1 MIIIVVSNRL
11 HENMALHTKKE
22 FAALCGLPT
31 KNLATYIG
39 RSSGVHVVV
48 GKNDLIDDT
57 NPTNADFLKRRR
69 SQRKTGVPSE
79 LPVETGEK
87 PGKVSKKGAKSSE
100 SKEKTDDPDDMH
112 GLEMRKK
119 TLDIERMNQEKAI
132 RDAQIQKLQG
142 KLVPTDQ
149 VKALFSMHFR
159 NVTVS
164 FNQAINVI
172 ISEIGQKAKLNAN
185 QLAEVRHAAT
195 KAINN
200 AVETSTENTKKDLQ
214 NLVDEYSAS
223 LKGKAA

>member
-1 MIIIVVSNRL
+1 
-11 HENMALHTKKE
+11 
-22 FAALCGLPT
+22 
-31 KNLATYIG
+31 
-39 RSSGVHVVV
+39 
-48 GKNDLIDDT
+48 
-57 NPTNADFLKRRR
+57 
-69 SQRKTGVPSE
+69 
-79 LPVETGEK
+79 
-87 PGKVSKKGAKSSE
+87 
-100 SKEKTDDPDDMH
+100 
-112 GLEMRKK
+112 
-119 TLDIERMNQEKAI
+119 
-132 RDAQIQKLQG
+132 
-142 KLVPTDQ
+142 
-149 VKALFSMHFR
+149 MHFR

>member
-1 MIIIVVSNRL
+1 
-11 HENMALHTKKE
+11 MALHTKKE

-39 RSSGVHVVV
+39 RTTGVHVVV

-57 NPTNADFLKRRR
+57 NPANAHFLKRR
-69 SQRKTGVPSE
+69 QGLRKTGDPRD
-79 LPVETGEK
+79 LPADSGEK
-87 PGKVSKKGAKSSE
+87 VTKTSKKGAKS
-100 SKEKTDDPDDMH
+100 EKNGTKPENADDMH
-112 GLEMRKK
+112 GLNMRKVA
-119 TLDIERMNQEKAI
+119 LDIEQKEQEKQI
-132 RDAQIQKLQG
+132 RDAQIQKLHG

-172 ISEIGQKAKLNAN
+172 ISEMGQKAKLNVN

-200 AVETSTENTKKDLQ
+200 AVETSTENSKKDLQ